1 MVSHEQ
7 LFFSFALL
15 LLWGTLNAR
24 LLLHY
29 VTFSFMNRS
38 SAFHPRKCINKYHAY
53 HTKKKCIQV
62 KALVRKLFFL
72 VLLLQKKGILTLSS
86 WKYIAVF
93 GIQKADFYPLYWVKI
108 QNFPLLLGQNP
119 KCPPFLL
126 GQNSKFPPFNWVN
139 IQNSPLFILSKFK
152 N

>member
-1 MVSHEQ
+1 MSLLSPFFLITSTEYSKEYICFYTQNHRKIRSRRNG
-7 LFFSFALL
+7 LTRTAFFSFALL

-62 KALVRKLFFL
+62 KALVRKLFFPCPSITE
-72 VLLLQKKGILTLSS
+72 KGVLTLSL

-93 GIQKADFYPLYWVKI
+93 VYKRPNEKGLFS
-108 QNFPLLLGQNP
+108 NFD
-119 KCPPFLL
+119 
-126 GQNSKFPPFNWVN
+126 
-139 IQNSPLFILSKFK
+139 
-152 N
+152 